1 MISEFK
7 MSWQQY
13 VDDQLLATK
22 QVQIILLKLFLIII
36 AIDFRFF
43 IFITIILNIVSIIF
57 IIDRQVKE
65 AVILG
70 HDGNVWAASQ
80 DFSVNTKNIFFT
92 ITITI
97 TIIIT
102 IIAIIAIR

>member
-22 QVQIILLKLFLIII
+22 QVQIILLKLFLIIF

-43 IFITIILNIVSIIF
+43 IFML
-57 IIDRQVKE
+57 QKLL
-65 AVILG
+65 LG
-70 HDGNVWAASQ
+70 DHLC
-80 DFSVNTKNIFFT
+80 
-92 ITITI
+92 
-97 TIIIT
+97 
-102 IIAIIAIR
+102 